1 MEIDDD
7 YENVEDKNIKD
18 TFGPQTQNHKK
29 CIDICVFWSCL
40 SGGSRCLVLLTV
52 GLGIICV
59 LLLIFVILQH
69 IRVLSLS
76 DKQVFM
82 YKKNLCGSGWFFMP
96 THAKNWSDSRQ
107 YCRERGA
114 DLIIINTEEKQVS
127 LLVSS
132 FTTNIVWIGLSDT
145 ENEGNMK
152 WVDNSPL
159 KQGFWV
165 EGEPNN
171 LGDIEDCVDLNPER
185 PILNNWNDLSCSYEI
200 HSICEK

>member
-29 CIDICVFWSCL
+29 CR
-40 SGGSRCLVLLTV
+40 GSRCLVLLTV

-76 DKQVFM
+76 DKQ
-82 YKKNLCGSGWFFMP
+82 GWFFMP

-114 DLIIINTEEKQVS
+114 DLIIINTEEKQR
-127 LLVSS
+127 LVSS
-132 FTTNIVWIGLSDT
+132 FTTNIVWIGLSNT